1 MNIVRI
7 FLSIILL
14 FCSVGSLF
22 LFVVANNSLK
32 KIINLVIAYNSA
44 IFFMIYNIFMQD
56 KETYLIEF
64 LLMIFIAFLLNIAT
78 SINIINNIMK
88 SKENE

>member
-44 IFFMIYNIFMQD
+44 IFFMIYNIFMKD

>member
-22 LFVVANNSLK
+22 LFVVANISLK

-64 LLMIFIAFLLNIAT
+64 LLMRELNQYI
-78 SINIINNIMK
+78 K
-88 SKENE
+88 

>member
-44 IFFMIYNIFMQD
+44 IFFMIYNIFMQE

>member
-56 KETYLIEF
+56 KEAYLIEF